1 MKKYFKIIVFFVLTI
16 LFSFAHIVSNN
27 LLISFIGIVN
37 SALISYMLIMIFSSI
52 GQNNKSIMTKRLMLI
67 NFFWGVTFLAIN
79 ILKYG
84 TIFKILNLLA
94 VFVIGSSLYEFIKI
108 KVKKLDQKDENDAF
122 KFAYVWLLFIL
133 LIPILIILV
142 LIGY

>member
-67 NFFWGVTFLAIN
+67 GQFLR
-79 ILKYG
+79 Y
-84 TIFKILNLLA
+84 
-94 VFVIGSSLYEFIKI
+94 
-108 KVKKLDQKDENDAF
+108 
-122 KFAYVWLLFIL
+122 
-133 LIPILIILV
+133 
-142 LIGY
+142 